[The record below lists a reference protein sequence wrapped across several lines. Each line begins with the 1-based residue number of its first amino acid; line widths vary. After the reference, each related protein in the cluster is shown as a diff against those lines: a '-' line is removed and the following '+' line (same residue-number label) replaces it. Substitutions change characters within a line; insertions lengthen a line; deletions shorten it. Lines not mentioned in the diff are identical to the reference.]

1 MDKEMLTGYFEK
13 LGLAITERQAEQFL
27 LYNDILLEWNS
38 FMNLTAIT
46 EPEEVIIKHFA
57 DSCAPLFTENVD
69 FNKEA
74 TLIDVGT
81 GAGFPGLPLKIMCP
95 ELKVTLLDSL
105 GKRVKFLNEVIE
117 KLGLSGITAIHSRA
131 EDGAHDKKLREQF
144 DYAVSRAVAGMN
156 ILAEYCLPYVKC
168 GGSFIAYK
176 SEEFLSDAPGSEQ
189 AESLDALKILGS
201 DKPEV
206 VEYTLP
212 GTDYKR
218 CLAVIRKHKA
228 TSGKYPRKAGTPKS
242 SPL

>member
-1 MDKEMLTGYFEK
+1 MLTGYFEK
-13 LGLAITERQAEQFL
+13 LGLAMSERQAEQFL

-57 DSCAPLFTENVD
+57 DSCAPLFTEKVE

-74 TLIDVGT
+74 SLIDVGT

-105 GKRVKFLNEVIE
+105 GKRVKFLDEVIS
-117 KLGLSGITAIHSRA
+117 KLELSGIEAIHSRA

-156 ILAEYCLPYVKC
+156 ILAEYCLPFVKC

-189 AESLDALKILGS
+189 AESLNALKILGS
-201 DKPEV
+201 DRPEV
-206 VEYTLP
+206 TEYTLP

-218 CLAVIRKHKA
+218 CLAVIRKVKV
-228 TSGKYPRKAGTPKS
+228 TPGKYPRKAGTPKG

>member
-1 MDKEMLTGYFEK
+1 MEKERLTGYFEK
-13 LGLAITERQAEQFL
+13 LGLAMTDNQAEQFL
-27 LYNDILLEWNS
+27 LYNDLLLEWNS

-46 EPEEVIIKHFA
+46 EPQDIMIKHFA
-57 DSCAPLFTENVD
+57 DSCAPLFTEGVSFD
-69 FNKEA
+69 KEA
-74 TLIDVGT
+74 GLIDVGT

-105 GKRVKFLNEVIE
+105 GKRVKFLNEVISRLE
-117 KLGLSGITAIHSRA
+117 LNGITAIHSRA

-144 DYAVSRAVAGMN
+144 GVVVSRAVAGMN
-156 ILAEYCLPYVKC
+156 ILAEYCLPFVKN

-176 SEEFLSDAPGSEQ
+176 SEEFLSDAPGSERD
-189 AESLDALKILGS
+189 ACLNALKILGS

-212 GTDYKR
+212 GTDYRR
-218 CLAVIRKHKA
+218 CLAVIRKTGPTPA
-228 TSGKYPRKAGTPKS
+228 KYPRKAGTPKS